1 MYIHVHHTRGSSS
14 FFRKATASGVLCYF
28 VCVTLLASFFLPSAS
43 LINMYTLVYLLCM
56 IHVYTCI
63 IQVNM
68 ISEAVDS
75 CVELNQVS
83 VLLLFCFPSLT
94 RSLIHL
100 PPPPL
105 LLFYFPSLT
114 HSLHLP
120 PSLSF
125 NPLQWDQ
132 AIELAKQHKSRD
144 IDSLLAKYATHL
156 LDKGKILSAVE
167 LYPYTL
173 IRTLCVPRC
182 PD

>member
-1 MYIHVHHTRGSSS
+1 
-14 FFRKATASGVLCYF
+14 
-28 VCVTLLASFFLPSAS
+28 
-43 LINMYTLVYLLCM
+43 
-56 IHVYTCI
+56 
-63 IQVNM
+63 M

-94 RSLIHL
+94 RSLIPLPPSLLLLFCFPPLTHSLIHL
-100 PPPPL
+100 PPSLL
-105 LLFYFPSLT
+105 LLFCFPSLT
-114 HSLHLP
+114 RSLIHLP

-125 NPLQWDQ
+125 FSSASPLSLAPSFTYPPSLSFDPLQWDQ

-173 IRTLCVPRC
+173 IRTLYVPRC